1 MAVSLG
7 GCSWRVRRLEGLDR
21 GRQRPEPSRTEREAR
36 ALDAEIRE
44 VEELRILE
52 VDPDEWHHA
61 GDRAG
66 LSLEGYIAA
75 VQKELGRC

>member
-1 MAVSLG
+1 MAGAAARGPRPWPTKAGAVSDG
-7 GCSWRVRRLEGLDR
+7 AVSA
-21 GRQRPEPSRTEREAR
+21 EREAR

-52 VDPDEWHHA
+52 VDPDGWHHA

-66 LSLEGYIAA
+66 PSLEEYIAA
-75 VQKELGRC
+75 VEKELGRC